1 MSAPPFRIVAQARID
16 RTTIGGAQASHSSP
30 GPSGDPATWPKPTTE
45 AAAAP
50 ARRSIEGRSH
60 AAVAAAT
67 ASATQ
72 GTGSMFGNQWRVP
85 RISAGRPSTVTGTT
99 HSKISDGPA
108 PATAGGG
115 SGDIQWIRWSCH
127 PYEPPCPTLAQ
138 SGGAS
143 ADAAGG
149 IAIPPSRHSF
159 NQCVGEFRYSS
170 TVPSGWICRYGSPSY
185 PATSTVTPGSAP
197 RRRKASPPATS

>member
-1 MSAPPFRIVAQARID
+1 LGPGRQ
-16 RTTIGGAQASHSSP
+16 P
-30 GPSGDPATWPKPTTE
+30 GPAIDHLTYVPTE
-45 AAAAP
+45 AAAGP

-60 AAVAAAT
+60 AAVAVAT

-85 RISAGRPSTVTGTT
+85 RISAGRPSTAIGTT

-149 IAIPPSRHSF
+149 IA
-159 NQCVGEFRYSS
+159 
-170 TVPSGWICRYGSPSY
+170 
-185 PATSTVTPGSAP
+185 
-197 RRRKASPPATS
+197 